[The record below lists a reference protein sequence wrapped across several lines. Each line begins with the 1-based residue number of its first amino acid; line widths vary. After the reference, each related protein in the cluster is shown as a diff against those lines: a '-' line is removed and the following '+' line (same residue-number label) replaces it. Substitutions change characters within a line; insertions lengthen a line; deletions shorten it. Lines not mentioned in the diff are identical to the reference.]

1 MEINVINLNGSLY
14 CRYFF
19 VLSRLGGGAKYAGLF
34 VKMKIRIILY

>member
-19 VLSRLGGGAKYAGLF
+19 VLSRLGGAKYAGLF